1 MNTTWKTITGLPG
14 VVFAAIGLIWLI
26 APGFAAS
33 QLGMTLL
40 TGAGLSAQIGDLASF
55 FLVLGGCILVAL
67 YTGQRAWLY
76 PSVMLLGFA
85 AFGRILAW
93 AFHGATFA
101 IDMIA
106 VEVIVAGMLVLASKK
121 LA

>member
-1 MNTTWKTITGLPG
+1 MNTTWKAIVGLPG
-14 VVFAAIGLIWLI
+14 VVFVAIGLIWLV

-40 TGAGLSAQIGDLASF
+40 TGVGLSTQIGDLASF
-55 FLVLGGCILVAL
+55 FLVMGGSILIAL
-67 YTGQRAWLY
+67 YMGQRVWLY
-76 PSVMLLGFA
+76 PPVMLLGFA
-85 AFGRILAW
+85 AFGRVVAW
-93 AFHGATFA
+93 AFHGAAFA

-106 VEVIVAGMLVLASKK
+106 VEVIVAGLLFMASKK